1 MQDYNKRNLIFLGVV
16 ALAALAAF
24 FAVVM
29 LTYAVE
35 SGGLWSAPLPIA
47 AIAYGIYC
55 FVKKYLPRN
64 E

>member
-1 MQDYNKRNLIFLGVV
+1 MQDYNKRNLVFLGVI
-16 ALAALAAF
+16 ALAALTAF

-35 SGGLWSAPLPIA
+35 GGGLWSAPLPLA
-47 AIAYGIYC
+47 GVAYGIYC
-55 FVKKYLPRN
+55 FVKKYLPKN

>member
-1 MQDYNKRNLIFLGVV
+1 MQDYNKRNLIFLGVI
-16 ALAALAAF
+16 ALAALTVF
-24 FAVVM
+24 FSVIL
-29 LTYAVE
+29 LTYAK
-35 SGGLWSAPLPIA
+35 GGLWSAPLPIA